1 MKYTKTQALLFIKD
15 ELFSN
20 KFIVRQDIES
30 TLEINDLTFHRYIEE
45 LRAYF
50 SNFNLPYDVIYD
62 RNKEIY
68 RLKKE

>member
-1 MKYTKTQALLFIKD
+1 MRYTKTQALLFIKD

-62 RNKEIY
+62 PNKEIY